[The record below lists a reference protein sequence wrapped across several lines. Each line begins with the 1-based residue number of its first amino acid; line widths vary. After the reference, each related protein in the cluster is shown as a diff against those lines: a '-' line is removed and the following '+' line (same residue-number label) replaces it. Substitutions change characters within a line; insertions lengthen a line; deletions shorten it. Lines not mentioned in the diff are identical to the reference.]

1 MAANPGQQR
10 AVEAQGHCLIVACP
24 GSGKTY
30 TLIERARRILALS
43 PDVRIGMVTFT
54 RAAAE
59 EMRSRVASRA
69 GARAAERVLSGTFH
83 QLALKQFEAYAGGKR
98 PFTIATEAHSEV
110 LVTKAWEHVV
120 KQFRTRVKRHD
131 LRQQMAYVK
140 ANRGHIPP
148 NANGEIVRAA
158 LDHYQAQLRAQR
170 MLDFD
175 DIIEYAVQGMQ
186 AGVLKP
192 LEVTHLLVDEAQDAD
207 QMQIDWVLAHAE
219 HGIGV
224 TCVGDDDQSIY
235 QFRNARGYDGMM
247 HFADCTKAEQIT
259 LDTTYRCPPAVVAHA
274 SRLIRNNA
282 ARIPKRIASAA
293 SHRGI
298 VERLDFPNLGA
309 EVAGLIAAIQA
320 DTADDGASWAVLAR
334 TRGLLRAIEA
344 GVVSAGID
352 YSGGVD
358 GSIWSGGVPGLMRG
372 LMGSVVAGD
381 IVGATMPMAACG
393 MTYEGV
399 NAARAILQSTGGNLS
414 GITRNKAWPVALSEH
429 DRDIWQ
435 NLQPA
440 YAKLLTAAQ
449 SEPAEFIDVAAS
461 IVAMSGD
468 VVADPY
474 LLRTVVQILNDMHG
488 SIRTIHHAIEQDMRQ
503 QKDKQATAK
512 SRLTLLTLHASKGL
526 EFDNVWMASMREGVL
541 PHTQS
546 PLVEE
551 RRLCYVGMTRAKRRL
566 VMSYSASRET
576 RESVFLAEMGLADA
590 TVFVAGS

>member
-1 MAANPGQQR
+1 MALNPGQQR
-10 AVEAQGHCLIVACP
+10 AVDAQGHCLIVACP
-24 GSGKTY
+24 GSGKTH
-30 TLIERARRILALS
+30 TLIERAKRILQLS
-43 PDVRIGMVTFT
+43 NNAKIGMVTFT

-59 EMRSRVASRA
+59 EMRGRVASSA
-69 GARAAERVLSGTFH
+69 GASAAERVLSGTFH
-83 QLALKQFEAYAGGKR
+83 QLALRQFEAYANGKR
-98 PFTIATEAHSEV
+98 PFTIATEAHSDV
-110 LVTKAWEHVV
+110 LITKAWEHVV
-120 KQFRTRVKRHD
+120 RKFRTRIKRHD

-140 ANRGHIPP
+140 ANRGHIPH
-148 NANGEIVRAA
+148 NANGEIIRAA

-186 AGVLKP
+186 AGALKP

-207 QMQIDWVLAHAE
+207 QMQIDWVLAHADR
-219 HGIGV
+219 GILV

-247 HFADCTKAEQIT
+247 HFADFTKAEQIT

-274 SRLIRNNA
+274 SRLIRNNP

-293 SHRGI
+293 SNRGI
-298 VERLDFPNLGA
+298 VERRDFQNFAA
-309 EVAGLIAAIQA
+309 EVAGLIHAIQSDAA
-320 DTADDGASWAVLAR
+320 DSNPSWAVLAR
-334 TRGLLRAIEA
+334 TRGLLRSIEA
-344 GVVSAGID
+344 AVYSAGIE
-352 YSGGVD
+352 YAGGVD

-399 NAARAILQSTGGNLS
+399 NSARTILQAAGGNLS
-414 GITRNKAWPVALSEH
+414 AITRNKVWAVPLSEH
-429 DRDIWQ
+429 DREVWQ
-435 NLQPA
+435 NLLPA
-440 YAKLLTAAQ
+440 YARLLTAAQ
-449 SEPAEFIDVAAS
+449 AEPAAFISAAAS

-468 VVADPY
+468 VVADPF
-474 LLRTVVQILNDMHG
+474 LLRTVVEILNSMRG
-488 SIRTIHHAIEQDMRQ
+488 SIRTIYQAIEQAMRQ
-503 QKDKQATAK
+503 QKDKQSNR

-546 PLVEE
+546 PVVEE
-551 RRLCYVGMTRAKRRL
+551 RRLCYVGMTRAKHRL
-566 VMSYSASRET
+566 IMSYSASRET
-576 RESVFLAEMGLADA
+576 RESVFLSEMGLADA
-590 TVFVAGS
+590 TVSVAAH